1 MPNGLLSLPADDDA
15 LIFRDDVNLYGGPAA
30 GTLAKWASLPT
41 EAPCE
46 IPYTLVG
53 RKAAYRAGD
62 LRRLREAMTFRQSA
76 DRAAARARKTAANA
90 EAA

>member
-1 MPNGLLSLPADDDA
+1 MPEQFLPLPEDDDA
-15 LIFRDDVNLYGGPAA
+15 LILRENTRQYGLPAPA
-30 GTLAKWASLPT
+30 TFQKWASLPT

-62 LRRLREAMTFRQSA
+62 LRRLRSAMTFRHSA
-76 DRAAARARKTAANA
+76 DRAAARMHKVEVGAA
-90 EAA
+90 AA

>member
-1 MPNGLLSLPADDDA
+1 MEHQFLSLPEDDDV
-15 LIFRDDVNLYGGPAA
+15 LILREDTTQYGLPAPA
-30 GTLAKWASLPT
+30 TFQKWASRPT

-62 LRRLREAMTFRQSA
+62 LRRLREAMTFRHSA
-76 DRAAARARKTAANA
+76 DRATARAQRQAVA
-90 EAA
+90 